1 LYILRAIVTQFK
13 KAKTSIYF
21 SETFQRRC
29 FCIRCA
35 FQGALFCAAAK
46 VKKSGKHFSSQ
57 QFSF

>member
-1 LYILRAIVTQFK
+1 VTQFK

-21 SETFQRRC
+21 SETFERRC